1 MSFEYFISR
10 RYLRTRQKQALVTLI
25 TYLSMAGITV
35 GVMALIV
42 VIAVLMATFTAI
54 NTGTVD
60 IDLAFTEFTQPL
72 ALILTVTFALGW
84 LFGLLCMG
92 LFVIKLINERRVL
105 RRSLRLSES
114 EVTSLR
120 GLPLNDAD

>member
-1 MSFEYFISR
+1 MLKR
-10 RYLRTRQKQALVTLI
+10 VGLLI
-25 TYLSMAGITV
+25 
-35 GVMALIV
+35 LIL
-42 VIAVLMATFTAI
+42 VIAALMATFTAI

-60 IDLAFTEFTQPL
+60 IDLAFAKFTQPL
-72 ALILTVTFALGW
+72 PLVLTITFAFGW

-92 LFVIKLINERRVL
+92 IFALKLINERRML

>member
-1 MSFEYFISR
+1 MLKCIG
-10 RYLRTRQKQALVTLI
+10 LLLLI
-25 TYLSMAGITV
+25 I
-35 GVMALIV
+35 
-42 VIAVLMATFTAI
+42 VIAVCMATFTAI

-60 IDLAFTEFTQPL
+60 IDLAFASFTKPL
-72 ALILTVTFALGW
+72 PLVLTVTFALGW
-84 LFGLLCMG
+84 LFGILCMG
-92 LFVIKLINERRVL
+92 FYALKLVNERRVL

>member
-1 MSFEYFISR
+1 MLKR
-10 RYLRTRQKQALVTLI
+10 VGLLVLI
-25 TYLSMAGITV
+25 I
-35 GVMALIV
+35 
-42 VIAVLMATFTAI
+42 VIAALMATFTAI

-60 IDLAFTEFTQPL
+60 IDLAFAKFTKPL
-72 ALILTVTFALGW
+72 PLVLTVTFALGW
-84 LFGLLCMG
+84 LFGILCMG
-92 LFVIKLINERRVL
+92 FFAIRLVNERRAL